1 MKKYNLNIK
10 IAFAI
15 SAISFLLGSCSLDET
30 LYGVATTEGF
40 VKTEADATFVV
51 NGVYGTLQEF
61 NCFKSATAGLIL
73 FSGDDFASSA
83 VTSNGAGVWINR
95 SFTSSDP
102 YVRNTWNSFYQ
113 CINRANAA
121 IETID
126 PIETIK
132 PEVRAKLNG
141 EMTFLRGVT
150 YFNLVRL
157 YGGVPISTESS
168 KPSVSFYKQRQ
179 PVDSVY
185 KQIFSD
191 LKNANQK
198 CLPYSKQNS
207 AEFGRATKGAAQG
220 MLALAYLTYANY
232 CDLHDKATE
241 AQVNYEFAKQWAD
254 SVILSNEYALTP
266 NYADLYDVTK
276 EKAAYKEVIY
286 GIQFTRDA
294 LTAAA
299 GSKGSEWAF
308 NLQPIER
315 WNISGNL
322 STRTYTSGGVS
333 QIFVPHN
340 GSGQIFFQ
348 PWFVEQYFTGDYVGD
363 YRSEVSFLTSWDGY
377 TTTAPRTAKTY
388 LTFPRI
394 PATPA
399 PANLVQPTFT
409 YLDKYKD
416 PNGLD
421 SRNHENDLFVL
432 RLAEV
437 YLIKAEALNE
447 MGKTD
452 EAYIHFNELR
462 KRARLANGTARL
474 TPADLTPGLDK
485 DNFRMAVF
493 NERGLELVGEGQR
506 FFDLVRMR
514 YMGTNTTM
522 FQWRL
527 QTFYPSMASS
537 MKVMPTWDSATKT
550 WKGGRVYPSN
560 VKDWNERYL
569 LYPIPSSETD
579 ANPNF
584 ANTEAGLQQNNPG
597 W

>member
-1 MKKYNLNIK
+1 MKRYITK
-10 IAFAI
+10 IRITFITTGI
-15 SAISFLLGSCSLDET
+15 SLLLASCSLDET
-30 LYGVATTEGF
+30 LYGVATTDGF
-40 VKTEADATFVV
+40 VKTEADANFVV
-51 NGVYGTLQEF
+51 NGVYGTLQEW
-61 NCFKSATAGLIL
+61 NCFKSSTAGLIL
-73 FSGDDFASSA
+73 YSGDDFASNA
-83 VTSNGAGVWINR
+83 VYSNTAGVWINR

-102 YVRNTWNSFYQ
+102 YVRNTWNSFFQ
-113 CINRANAA
+113 CINRANSA
-121 IETID
+121 IEAIGPVTTIR
-126 PIETIK
+126 
-132 PEVRAKLNG
+132 PEVRAKING

-157 YGGVPISTESS
+157 FGGVPISSQATN
-168 KPSVSFYKQRQ
+168 PSVSFYKQRQ

-198 CLPYSKQNS
+198 CMPFSKQS
-207 AEFGRATKGAAQG
+207 SSEFGRATKGAAQG

-232 CDLHDKATE
+232 CDLHNKVAD
-241 AQVNYEFAKQWAD
+241 AQINYEFAKEWAD
-254 SVILSNEYALTP
+254 SVILSNEYALTA
-266 NYADLYDVTK
+266 NYADLFDVTK

-286 GIQFTRDA
+286 GIQFTRDNLA
-294 LTAAA
+294 SGAA
-299 GSKGSEWAF
+299 SKGSEFAGNF
-308 NLQPIER
+308 QPQER
-315 WNISGNL
+315 WNICGNL
-322 STRTYTSGGVS
+322 TTKSYTNNGITTTY
-333 QIFVPHN
+333 IPHN
-340 GSGQIFFQ
+340 GNGTVFFQ

-363 YRSEVSFLTSWDGY
+363 YRSEVSFLTAWDGY
-377 TTTAPRTAKTY
+377 TVYSPLLAKTY

-399 PANLVQPTFT
+399 PANLVQPIYT

-421 SRNHENDLFVL
+421 ARNNENDLFIL
-432 RLAEV
+432 RLAEI

-447 MGKTD
+447 LGRTT
-452 EAYIHFNELR
+452 EAYIPFNVL
-462 KRARLANGTARL
+462 RARARNANGTARS
-474 TPADLTPGLDK
+474 TPADLAPGLDK

-514 YMGTNTTM
+514 YMGTTKTM

-527 QTFYPSMASS
+527 DTFYPTMAST
-537 MKVMPTWDSATKT
+537 MKVMPSWDGTSKT
-550 WKGGRVYPSN
+550 WKGGRVYIFN

-569 LYPIPSSETD
+569 LYPIPSNETD
-579 ANPNF
+579 ANPDF
-584 ANTEAGLQQNNPG
+584 ANPAAGLQKNNPG